1 MIRIEFTEKMIAEL
15 KYERYHHPHPKV
27 QHKME
32 VLYLKSQGLA
42 HQDIRRL
49 CNISKTTLTVYLR
62 QYIEGG
68 IERLKQL
75 DYQGQPSELNHHAAS
90 VEAYF
95 KDHPPQTIAEAQA
108 KIYEITGI
116 QRSPTQVNAF
126 LKRIGM
132 THRKVGFV
140 PGKSGNPE
148 KLTEQETFREEVL
161 EPLLASAKAGEQA
174 VFLWMLPILS
184 TPLFSAIFGVLPA
197 CLSSRLQ
204 DASGLMSWEHSMR

>member
-1 MIRIEFTEKMIAEL
+1 MVGMIRIEFTQEMIDEL
-15 KYERYHHPHPKV
+15 NYERYHHPHPKV

-49 CNISKTTLTVYLR
+49 CNIISKTTLTSYLK
-62 QYIEGG
+62 QYLEGG

-75 DYQGQPSELNHHAAS
+75 DYQGQPSPLNQHAS
-90 VEAYF
+90 SIETYF

-108 KIYEITGI
+108 KIRNITGI
-116 QRSPTQVNAF
+116 HRSPTQVNAF

-132 THRKVGFV
+132 KRRKVGFV

-148 KLTEQETFREEVL
+148 KLVEQETFREEVL
-161 EPLLASAKAGEQA
+161 EPLLADAKAGKQA
-174 VFLWMLPILS
+174 VFLSMLPILS
-184 TPLFSAIFGVLPA
+184 TPLF
-197 CLSSRLQ
+197 
-204 DASGLMSWEHSMR
+204 